1 MVDPGR
7 NGFGRGSAV
16 APTLPSGL
24 RLSRMYNWSLQDAI
38 VAFVQSQ
45 KPNFQAQH
53 DIYLSV
59 LYAFV
64 DMQSHLLTLLG
75 FPPVP

>member
-1 MVDPGR
+1 MMSIR
-7 NGFGRGSAV
+7 RI
-16 APTLPSGL
+16 GL
-24 RLSRMYNWSLQDAI
+24 RLCRMYNWSLQDAI
-38 VAFVQSQ
+38 AAFVQSQ